1 MSGVGETM
9 VLPTQAA
16 FGLAATNL
24 MQSALDTIEDRR
36 KQDEEKATGT
46 KKDPVAEARMSASAE
61 AKRSEGKIAEALFS
75 INNVD
80 PNELK
85 MQLIERLAAKLGV
98 DLDEKRS
105 NYSLGKAIEEAAK
118 SLDSTQIKQLEEDL
132 GLDAAGVSLATVI
145 AAIKNPYGDDNVRLM
160 DGLTK
165 VANGGKAGFDV
176 DRVIQRLENVADPKT
191 LEELKLG
198 PQGYDPARV
207 EDAETRAERRDD
219 IQALEAAGKLEDVQE
234 MQDAV
239 KESNDK
245 AVKGAIPEGT
255 SASDT
260 AGADMILLLGATV
273 EQARDTEAVTGG
285 TAAVE
290 PDDIPASGDVAPGDR
305 EDITEVNAEAM
316 EEMAAEALAE
326 AQTPILAISID
337 DIGLY
342 ELLKQKLA
350 A

>member
-1 MSGVGETM
+1 M

-24 MQSALDTIEDRR
+24 MQSTLDSIEERR

-46 KKDPVAEARMSASAE
+46 KKDPVAEARMSASTE

-85 MQLIERLAAKLGV
+85 MQLTERLAAKLGI
-98 DLDEKRS
+98 DLEEERS
-105 NYSLGKAIEEAAK
+105 NYSLGKAIEEAVK
-118 SLDSTQIKQLEEDL
+118 NLDRTQILELEKDL
-132 GLDAAGVSLATVI
+132 GLKDAGVTLDTVI
-145 AAIKNPYGDDNVRLM
+145 AAIMNPYGDDNARLM
-160 DGLTK
+160 EGLTK

-176 DRVIQRLENVADPKT
+176 ARVIQRLEDVADPKT

-198 PQGYDPARV
+198 PQGYDPTRV

-219 IQALEAAGKLEDVQE
+219 IQALEASEKLEDVQE

-245 AVKGAIPEGT
+245 AVEGATPGEP
-255 SASDT
+255 SVAET
-260 AGADMILLLGATV
+260 AETDVILLLGATV
-273 EQARDTEAVTGG
+273 EQARDTEAVTSD
-285 TAAVE
+285 TPEAVE
-290 PDDIPASGDVAPGDR
+290 LDEAPASGDVAPVEG
-305 EDITEVNAEAM
+305 EATTEMNAEAM
-316 EEMAAEALAE
+316 EEMAAEALTE
-326 AQTPILAISID
+326 AQTPILAISVD

>member
-1 MSGVGETM
+1 M

-24 MQSALDTIEDRR
+24 MQSTLDSIEERR

-46 KKDPVAEARMSASAE
+46 KKDPVAQARMSASTE

-85 MQLIERLAAKLGV
+85 MQLTERLAAKLGI

-132 GLDAAGVSLATVI
+132 GLKDAGVTLDTVI
-145 AAIKNPYGDDNVRLM
+145 AAIMNPYGDDNARLM
-160 DGLTK
+160 EGLTK

-176 DRVIQRLENVADPKT
+176 ARVIQRLEDVADPKT

-198 PQGYDPARV
+198 PQGYDPTRV

-219 IQALEAAGKLEDVQE
+219 IQALEASEKLEDVQE

-245 AVKGAIPEGT
+245 AVEGATPGEP
-255 SASDT
+255 SAAETDV
-260 AGADMILLLGATV
+260 ILLLGATV
-273 EQARDTEAVTGG
+273 EQAKDTEAVTSD
-285 TAAVE
+285 TPEAVE
-290 PDDIPASGDVAPGDR
+290 PDDAPASGDVAPVEG
-305 EDITEVNAEAM
+305 EAITEMNAEAM
-316 EEMAAEALAE
+316 EEMAAEALTE
-326 AQTPILAISID
+326 AQTPILAISVD

>member
-1 MSGVGETM
+1 M

-24 MQSALDTIEDRR
+24 MQSTLDSIEERR

-46 KKDPVAEARMSASAE
+46 KKDPVAEARMSASTE

-85 MQLIERLAAKLGV
+85 MQLTERLAAKLGI
-98 DLDEKRS
+98 DLEEERS
-105 NYSLGKAIEEAAK
+105 NYSLGKAIEEAVK
-118 SLDSTQIKQLEEDL
+118 NLDRTQILELEKDL
-132 GLDAAGVSLATVI
+132 GLKDAGVTLDTVI
-145 AAIKNPYGDDNVRLM
+145 AAIMNPYGDDNARLM
-160 DGLTK
+160 EGLTK

-176 DRVIQRLENVADPKT
+176 ARVIQRLEDVADPKT

-198 PQGYDPARV
+198 PQGYDPTRV

-219 IQALEAAGKLEDVQE
+219 IQALEASEKLEDVQE

-245 AVKGAIPEGT
+245 AVEGATPGEP
-255 SASDT
+255 SAAET
-260 AGADMILLLGATV
+260 AETDVILLLGATV
-273 EQARDTEAVTGG
+273 EQARDTEPVTGD

-290 PDDIPASGDVAPGDR
+290 PDDAPASGDVAPVEG
-305 EDITEVNAEAM
+305 EATTEMNAEAM
-316 EEMAAEALAE
+316 EEMAAEALTE
-326 AQTPILAISID
+326 AQTPILVISVD

>member
-1 MSGVGETM
+1 MI
-9 VLPTQAA
+9 LPTQAA

-24 MQSALDTIEDRR
+24 MQSTLDTIEERR

-61 AKRSEGKIAEALFS
+61 SRRSEGKIAEALFS

-85 MQLIERLAAKLGV
+85 MQLTERLAAKLGI
-98 DLDEKRS
+98 DLEKERS

-118 SLDSTQIKQLEEDL
+118 SLDSTQISELEKDL
-132 GLDAAGVSLATVI
+132 GLKAAGVSLATVI
-145 AAIKNPYGDDNVRLM
+145 AAIKNPYGDDNTRLM
-160 DGLTK
+160 DGLNK
-165 VANGGKAGFDV
+165 VANGGQGGFDMA
-176 DRVIQRLENVADPKT
+176 RVIQRLEDVADPKT

-198 PQGYDPARV
+198 PQGYDPTRV
-207 EDAETRAERRDD
+207 EDAGTRAERRDD
-219 IQALEAAGKLEDVQE
+219 IQALEASGKLEDVQE

-239 KESNDK
+239 RENNDK
-245 AVKGAIPEGT
+245 VAQGAIPEGT

-273 EQARDTEAVTGG
+273 EQARDTEAVTGDPE
-285 TAAVE
+285 TVA
-290 PDDIPASGDVAPGDR
+290 PDDAPVSGDVAPVDGA
-305 EDITEVNAEAM
+305 EITEMNAEAM
-316 EEMAAEALAE
+316 EELAAEALTE
-326 AQTPILAISID
+326 AQIPILPISVD